1 MLASLAGDWQTRVA
15 IDLENY
21 RYFASDR
28 RVRMSRAAADAL
40 AAFSWPGNVR
50 QLENE
55 VRRALV
61 LADDTVQLEHLSSE
75 VRNPT
80 GAEAARSDGLNLRRR
95 LDTLEAEL
103 VRSALRRTDGNQTRA
118 AELLGV
124 SRFGLQKMMKR
135 LMIRLEGRDVALD

>member
-1 MLASLAGDWQTRVA
+1 
-15 IDLENY
+15 
-21 RYFASDR
+21 
-28 RVRMSRAAADAL
+28 
-40 AAFSWPGNVR
+40 VR

-61 LADDTVQLEHLSSE
+61 LADDTVLLEHLTDE

-80 GAEAARSDGLNLRRR
+80 GAEAARADGLNLRRR

-103 VRSALRRTDGNQTRA
+103 VRAALRRTDGNQTRA

-135 LMIRLEGRDVALD
+135 LMIRIEGSDVALD